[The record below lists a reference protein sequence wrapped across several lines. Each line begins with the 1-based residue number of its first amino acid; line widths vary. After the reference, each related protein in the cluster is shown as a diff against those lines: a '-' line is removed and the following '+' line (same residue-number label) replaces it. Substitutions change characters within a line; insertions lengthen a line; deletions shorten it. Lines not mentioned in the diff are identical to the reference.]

1 MADAMIRAGNGSGS
15 VLKNVV
21 CGSCDGFCPVAAKVE
36 DGRVVKVTTR
46 DHPLLK
52 DVICMKGGFA
62 PKSFAHPDRILHPLK
77 RVGARGDNHWQQV
90 SWDEAMDDIAERL
103 MSVIDRYGPE
113 AFAVGQSNAS
123 GLGDSGLC
131 RRFMNHIGSPNWI
144 QRRRLLRGQHGRGE
158 PLRLRLVP
166 ARRHPQLQVH
176 RAHRSRPPPP

>member
-1 MADAMIRAGNGSGS
+1 MADVMIRQENSGNGSTS

-46 DHPLLK
+46 DHPILK

-103 MSVIDRYGPE
+103 KKVIERYGPE

-131 RRFMNHIGSPNWI
+131 RRFMNHIGSPN
-144 QRRRLLRGQHGRGE
+144 
-158 PLRLRLVP
+158 
-166 ARRHPQLQVH
+166 
-176 RAHRSRPPPP
+176 

>member
-1 MADAMIRAGNGSGS
+1 MADVMIRQENSGNGSTS

-46 DHPLLK
+46 DHPILK

-90 SWDEAMDDIAERL
+90 MLGRGDGRHRRTPEEGDRPLRPGSVRGRAEQCVR
-103 MSVIDRYGPE
+103 
-113 AFAVGQSNAS
+113 A
-123 GLGDSGLC
+123 
-131 RRFMNHIGSPNWI
+131 RRQRSLPALHEPHRVAQLD
-144 QRRRLLRGQHGRGE
+144 QRRRLLRG
-158 PLRLRLVP
+158 PT
-166 ARRHPQLQVH
+166 
-176 RAHRSRPPPP
+176 PPR